1 VVPESS
7 PLVTAARVGGQEAVN
22 ELTLLRKQVMDV
34 ARVCRAVARG
44 DLSQK
49 ITVEVE
55 VESEVMFEL
64 KEVINTMVDSL
75 GRFSHEVTRVT
86 NEVGT
91 EGKLGGMAHV
101 DAVEG
106 VWLDLTQSVNR
117 MSGSL
122 TEQVRSI
129 ARVTTAVA
137 HGDLSQTIDVDARGE
152 FSELKETVNKMV
164 VSLRRIASEVTRVTV
179 EVGARGNLG
188 EKTHVEDVQG
198 VWADMTKNVNRMCVS
213 LAMQV
218 RSIAAVTTAVA
229 AGDLS
234 QTCEVYAEGEIMTLR
249 DTVNSMVSQLRTF
262 ASEVTRVAMEVGTHG
277 VLGGQAIVPGVQGT
291 WADLTNSVNVRS
303 STFLSPANKLI
314 RVQTMASNLTNQVRA
329 ISAVTK
335 AVAAGDLGQTVEVD
349 VQGEMLELKVTV
361 NTMVRQLS
369 LFSSEVTRVAMEV
382 GTRGILGGQATV
394 YGVQGTWAELTNN
407 VNVCPLAAFTDM
419 ELMSW

>member
-1 VVPESS
+1 MPNSPAVVPKSS

-55 VESEVMFEL
+55 GEVMFEL

-75 GRFSHEVTRVT
+75 GRFSREVTRVAS
-86 NEVGT
+86 EVGT

-137 HGDLSQTIDVDARGE
+137 QGDLSQTIDVDARGE
-152 FSELKETVNKMV
+152 ISELKETVNQMV
-164 VSLRRIASEVTRVTV
+164 LSLRRLASEVTRVTM
-179 EVGARGNLG
+179 EVGVHGKLG

-213 LAMQV
+213 LTTQV

-249 DTVNSMVSQLRTF
+249 DTVNSMVSQLRAF
-262 ASEVTRVAMEVGTHG
+262 A
-277 VLGGQAIVPGVQGT
+277 
-291 WADLTNSVNVRS
+291 
-303 STFLSPANKLI
+303 
-314 RVQTMASNLTNQVRA
+314 
-329 ISAVTK
+329 
-335 AVAAGDLGQTVEVD
+335 
-349 VQGEMLELKVTV
+349 
-361 NTMVRQLS
+361 
-369 LFSSEVTRVAMEV
+369 SEVTRVAMEV

-394 YGVQGTWAELTNN
+394 PGVKGTWADLTMNVNNMATNLTAQVRAISHVTKAVAAGDLSQKVAVESQGEMLELKETVNTMVQQLSSFSSEVSRVAMEVGTNGILGGEAIVPGVKGTWSHLTMN
-407 VNVCPLAAFTDM
+407 VNVSRRSFIHPSHC
-419 ELMSW
+419 